1 MSTRKILTGALMTA
15 FLGAVAG
22 PATAGEIGVFG
33 SYWETSDADEAIG
46 FGTKLRFGVVELRG
60 TYFQDATADL
70 ADGSNLEVRAIPL
83 EVGVAFK
90 FAQDAVVSPYLGG
103 GGGYYLLDTSEFD
116 VDDEVGWY
124 AVAGA
129 DFGRQSS
136 GMAFNVEA
144 IYRSMEA
151 TVREDADGLPGDL
164 DEEVDLDLG
173 GVGLNAGVVFRF

>member
-1 MSTRKILTGALMTA
+1 MSTKKFLTSALMTA
-15 FLGAVAG
+15 FLGSLAG
-22 PATAGEIGVFG
+22 PAAAGEIGVFG

-46 FGTKLRFGVVELRG
+46 FGSKLRFGIVELRG
-60 TYFQDATADL
+60 TYFQDVTADL
-70 ADGSNLEVRAIPL
+70 ADGSEMEVRAIPL
-83 EVGVAFK
+83 EVGIAVK
-90 FAQDAVVSPYLGG
+90 FAQDAAVSPYVGG
-103 GGGYYLLDTSEFD
+103 GGGYYLLDAGELD

-173 GVGLNAGVVFRF
+173 GLGLNAGVVFRF